1 MWMFDSEI
9 SIIKTYE
16 KLQKDIKLLYA
27 KDEIKERK
35 EKEQKNEL
43 KTVVL
48 VMLN

>member
-16 KLQKDIKLLYA
+16 KLQRDIKLLNA
-27 KDEIKERK
+27 KDEIKERE